1 MADKKLFTPLSGTQ
15 RIFEAVLIAITLM
28 AAYLLLALLTYHP
41 ADPGWSQTSWQG
53 EVKNLA
59 GSAGAWLADIT
70 MFTTDTCPYCE
81 QARQW
86 LNHHQATW
94 QECNI
99 DQSQACQRLF
109 QARGSPGVPLLHVNG
124 LWRLGF
130 DPVWL
135 AEALQS
141 SPKTDK
147 SPRP

>member
-1 MADKKLFTPLSGTQ
+1 MNTPPASTERRHSWVSLAVILLVVMGGSQ
-15 RIFEAVLIAITLM
+15 AWSWWRSDRAAEAVRV
-28 AAYLLLALLTYHP
+28 H
-41 ADPGWSQTSWQG
+41 
-53 EVKNLA
+53 
-59 GSAGAWLADIT
+59 SAQADIT